1 MCGRGAANTPNT
13 LPLIEI
19 THTKEYRHMVTHAC
33 VIHEFIHNM
42 SSQFSPGNLKE
53 ESHFVC
59 FFSLIKGMQMFVSQA
74 VPDNLF
80 SVPSQGKFL
89 NK

>member
-19 THTKEYRHMVTHAC
+19 THTKEYRHMATHAC
-33 VIHEFIHNM
+33 VTHGFIHNI

-53 ESHFVC
+53 ESHFGFFFYFNQAHANVC
-59 FFSLIKGMQMFVSQA
+59 QSSSA
-74 VPDNLF
+74 R
-80 SVPSQGKFL
+80 
-89 NK
+89 